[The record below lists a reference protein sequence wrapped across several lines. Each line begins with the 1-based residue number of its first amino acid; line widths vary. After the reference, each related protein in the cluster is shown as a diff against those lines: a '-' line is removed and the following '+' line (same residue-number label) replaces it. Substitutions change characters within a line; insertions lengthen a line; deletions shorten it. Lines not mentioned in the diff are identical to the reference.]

1 MTSLN
6 LKAIQASERSAKI
19 SAFYPSLC
27 LKDFIQKTMAV
38 KDTDIFNVMNQENRF
53 QFILMEESR
62 DKSKVKDFRFCLL
75 NEETAKEHL
84 KLFSERLRAYL
95 KKNIELLNYLGNQKT
110 ALWNFYTI
118 INKIVMVLSAEEQHL
133 FLQN

>member
-1 MTSLN
+1 
-6 LKAIQASERSAKI
+6 
-19 SAFYPSLC
+19 
-27 LKDFIQKTMAV
+27 
-38 KDTDIFNVMNQENRF
+38 
-53 QFILMEESR
+53 MEESR

-133 FLQN
+133 FL